1 MKKFVK
7 FTDKEI
13 ETLLD
18 YIIKNYQILTEL
30 FYNINEYVHIGEIYK
45 ITNEELELFNSI
57 PIPEKYKLK
66 LPIIIYRGMFLS
78 DKMIKTIIVKFKKEK
93 EKFNYKPRGQFSS
106 WSLSKNIADIFS
118 NNNRSKSKY
127 GYGLIFESNLTN
139 KNKFIDINLFFC
151 IMENINKF
159 LTSKY
164 NSNKLSKEESKLYK
178 LSNITLLRYNE
189 LEIIVFGKLKV
200 TNIYKSK

>member
-13 ETLLD
+13 QILLE
-18 YIIKNYQILTEL
+18 YIIKNYQTLTEL

-45 ITNEELELFNSI
+45 ITNEEIELFNSI
-57 PIPEKYKLK
+57 PVPEKYKLK
-66 LPIIIYRGMFLS
+66 LPIKIYRGMFLS
-78 DKMIKTIIVKFKKEK
+78 DKMIKTIIVKFKQEK

-118 NNNRSKSKY
+118 NRNRSKSKY
-127 GYGLIFESNLTN
+127 GFGLIFESTITN
-139 KNKFIDINLFFC
+139 KNKFIDIILFFC

-178 LSNITLLRYNE
+178 LSSSVKFRYNE
-189 LEIIVFGKLKV
+189 QEVIVFGKLKV
-200 TNIYKSK
+200 DNIYKSK